1 MKRERVFI
9 VAIAIA
15 VIFMVGMVLSAGYAI
30 VAASPA
36 NDPRCQGQT
45 GAAYGMC
52 TAAIAVGCHLDATNP
67 GCDKITENF
76 TKITGQVPPPW
87 LSSCPDPD
95 PILCPVNFDPVTCS
109 GCTYSNLCL
118 ATTAGFD
125 AGDCQAFTP

>member
-1 MKRERVFI
+1 MKRARGFI

-15 VIFMVGMVLSAGYAI
+15 AIFMVGMVLSAGYAI

-52 TAAIAVGCHLDATNP
+52 TAAIAVGCHLDATKP

-76 TKITGQVPPPW
+76 RVITGQVPPW
-87 LSSCPDPD
+87 LSCPVPDPNV
-95 PILCPVNFDPVTCS
+95 PCPEVYAPVTCS
-109 GCTYSNLCL
+109 GCTYQNLCY
-118 ATTAGFD
+118 ATVAGFD
-125 AGDCQAFTP
+125 ARDCQALTP